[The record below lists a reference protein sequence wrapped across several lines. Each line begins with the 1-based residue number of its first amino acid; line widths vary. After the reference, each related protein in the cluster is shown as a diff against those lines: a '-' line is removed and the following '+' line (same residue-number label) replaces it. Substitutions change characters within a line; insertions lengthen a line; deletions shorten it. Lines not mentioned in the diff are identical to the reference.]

1 MIQFHALNNLA
12 ILVSAIIL
20 WILGAL
26 WFSPALFAKP
36 WMQLLGI
43 KREPG
48 KRDGMLLGM
57 TASFICD
64 VVLSFVLSTIIMW
77 SNSTGFAHGA
87 ILGVLDLDCVFRR
100 TESASGYLREK
111 AVQALRDYRR
121 LLVCR
126 PHHRRWTARHLAL
139 VR

>member
-20 WILGAL
+20 WILGAI

-43 KREPG
+43 KMEPG

-64 VVLSFVLSTIIMW
+64 LVLSFVLSTIIMW
-77 SNSTGFAHGA
+77 SNSTGFANGA
-87 ILGVLDLDCVFRR
+87 VLGGLVWIAFFAAPNLPQGIYERKPFKLFAI
-100 TESASGYLREK
+100 TSGYWL
-111 AVQALRDYRR
+111 VG
-121 LLVCR
+121 LLIVGGL
-126 PHHRRWTARHLAL
+126 LATW
-139 VR
+139 R